1 MAFLKKIKL
10 NGVEYDLSSN
20 LVDKGGIV
28 ADTSTGGLKLDLKDD
43 GGLKLDD
50 SGKLAIDSTKF
61 GVKSIASTDNSV
73 TVTNTDGAVGLTVN
87 IDSTTIVKDKKTG
100 ALKVDNESL
109 TQYVGKDAI
118 AVSATNSDKNEKT
131 VSLTINNNDKV
142 LTQDASGLLANLT
155 LEYVTEGE
163 GENHKKYIKLLGKTD
178 NNNNAKAEL
187 GKVDASD
194 FIKDGML
201 DSAELVT
208 TAEEGV
214 TNVDAPYIKLT
225 FNTDAG
231 KDIIRFS
238 VKELVDTYTAGNGLE
253 LSSNTFS
260 VKLDTLNETTYLTV
274 GKNGLKLSG
283 VGSIQTEVN
292 TIESAVGL
300 SDEGKYASPTTGV
313 MTGAK
318 SLVEATTKLDAAI
331 TANKT
336 MFYVDSNVLYI
347 SGVVSEEAKTKY
359 DAAQP

>member
-61 GVKSIASTDNSV
+61 GVKSIASADKTV
-73 TVTNTDGAVGLTVN
+73 TVTNTDGAVDLKVN
-87 IDSTTIVKDKKTG
+87 IDSTTIVKDATSG
-100 ALKVDNESL
+100 ALKVDNEAL
-109 TQYVGKDAI
+109 TEYVGSNAI
-118 AVSATNSDKNEKT
+118 AVSAANSVKNEKT

-155 LEYVTEGE
+155 LDYVTEGE
-163 GENHKKYIKLLGKTD
+163 GENQKKYIKLLGKTD
-178 NNNNAKAEL
+178 NNNAKAEL

-214 TNVDAPYIKLT
+214 TNVKAPYIKLT

-231 KDIIRFS
+231 KDVIRFS
-238 VKELVDTYTAGNGLE
+238 VKDLVDTYTAGNGISLANNE
-253 LSSNTFS
+253 FS
-260 VKLDTLNETTYLTV
+260 VKLDASNETTYLTL
-274 GKNGLKLSG
+274 GENGLKLSG
-283 VGSIQTEVN
+283 VGNIQTEVN
-292 TIESAVGL
+292 AIETAVGL
-300 SDEGKYASPTTGV
+300 SEAGTYQSPISGV
-313 MTGAK
+313 MSGAK
-318 SLVEATTKLDAAI
+318 NLVEATTKLDEAI

>member
-10 NGVEYDLSSN
+10 NGAEYVLSSN

-28 ADTSTGGLKLDLKDD
+28 ADTSTGGLQLDLKDD

-87 IDSTTIVKDKKTG
+87 IDSTTIVKDKDTG
-100 ALKVDNESL
+100 ALKVNNESL

-178 NNNNAKAEL
+178 NNNAKAEL

-214 TNVDAPYIKLT
+214 TNVVAPYIKLT

-238 VKELVDTYTAGNGLE
+238 VKDLVDTYTAGNGLE
-253 LSSNTFS
+253 LSNNTFS
-260 VKLDTLNETTYLTV
+260 VKLDESNEATYLTV
-274 GKNGLKLSG
+274 GQNGLKLSG

-318 SLVEATTKLDAAI
+318 SLVEATTKLDEAI

-347 SGVVSEEAKTKY
+347 SGVVSVDAKTKY
-359 DAAQP
+359 DITQP

>member
-50 SGKLAIDSTKF
+50 SGKL
-61 GVKSIASTDNSV
+61 
-73 TVTNTDGAVGLTVN
+73 
-87 IDSTTIVKDKKTG
+87 
-100 ALKVDNESL
+100 KVDNESL

-118 AVSATNSDKNEKT
+118 AVSATNSGKNEKT

-214 TNVDAPYIKLT
+214 TNVVAPYIKLT

-238 VKELVDTYTAGNGLE
+238 VKDLVDTYTAGHGLE
-253 LSSNTFS
+253 LSNNTFS
-260 VKLDTLNETTYLTV
+260 VKLDESNETTYLTV

-300 SDEGKYASPTTGV
+300 SAEGNYASPTTGV

-318 SLVEATTKLDAAI
+318 SLVEATTKLDEAI

-347 SGVVSEEAKTKY
+347 SGVVSGDAKTKY
-359 DAAQP
+359 DTTQP